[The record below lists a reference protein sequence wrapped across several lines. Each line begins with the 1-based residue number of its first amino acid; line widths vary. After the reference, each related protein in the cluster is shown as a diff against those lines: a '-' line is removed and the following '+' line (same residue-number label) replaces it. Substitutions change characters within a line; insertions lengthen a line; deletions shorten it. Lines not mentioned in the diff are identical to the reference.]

1 MFITYPQ
8 KIKVYHPKKIEFF
21 YMENLKLKPKLH
33 VEKKYYKSD

>member
-1 MFITYPQ
+1 MFITPE
-8 KIKVYHPKKIEFF
+8 KLNFF